1 MFGNLAPEHRFSYGD
16 SVQKRAENAGQDAES
31 VDSALR
37 ELLSEALGLPAPR
50 VAAFTEASEL
60 FGALP
65 EFDSMAVAA
74 ILTGIEDGFGVWIE
88 DDEVEAEDFMTYGRL
103 LGFTRRKVLG

>member
-1 MFGNLAPEHRFSYGD
+1 MQPTA
-16 SVQKRAENAGQDAES
+16 KDAAR

-37 ELLSEALGLPAPR
+37 ELLCEALGLPAER
-50 VAAFTEASEL
+50 IADFAEGTAL

-88 DDEVEAEDFMTYGRL
+88 DDEVEAEDFLTYGRL
-103 LGFTRRKVLG
+103 LAFTQRKVLG